1 MTAPE
6 WLTQRGGALKLG
18 SDQKTWYVIFND
30 KPLYGLSAVPAGG
43 KHGCSIKQTM
53 NGTRVPCSSVHDTAD
68 AALKAGLEDLRATL
82 GW

>member
-18 SDQKTWYVIFND
+18 SDQETWYVVFND
-30 KPLYGLSAVPAGG
+30 KPLYGFTSVPAGG
-43 KHGCSIKQTM
+43 RHGCSIKQTM
-53 NGTRVPCSSVHDTAD
+53 NGSRVPATNVYDTPD
-68 AALKAGLEDLRATL
+68 AALMGCLEDIRATL